1 MNNVLRYTLKR
12 TLKLLLWALILYAIA
27 LPILFWMYRSNRG
40 FDWWS
45 ILGGD
50 PRVSPEFR
58 SYLIQTHH
66 PLAPP
71 FDVWKVTKAL
81 PFQIVGVLATVLIL
95 MTFMIVQFVGLFWFL
110 SRGRTYVI
118 YPREYDVTFDDVR
131 GQPEIVASTK
141 EALSLFQGF
150 KKFRDAG
157 GYPPHGILFE
167 GPPGTGKTLL
177 GKAIA
182 GSAKVPFV
190 YASGTSFVNMFMGI
204 GNLRIASLFRK
215 ARRLSKKYG
224 GSVIFIDELDAV
236 GGSRGAISNAMVASP
251 PMQGP
256 LRFVMPGGM
265 NGMGMGGM
273 LVNELL
279 IQMDGM
285 TMPKG
290 LWRHVR
296 RILHLGKP
304 KIPQY
309 NLMVIGATNQAAT
322 LDPALLRPGRFD
334 RKLHVGLPTGEGRED
349 ILKYYLDK
357 VPHDHIDVARLA
369 RATYGFSPAQIK
381 NLVNEALIYALIDG
395 RDKLNFADLW
405 TAKVTEEIGLKDA
418 TKMSA
423 RDRQMVAFHEAGHAV
438 LAYVLL
444 LDQQIQVASIL
455 KRRDTLG
462 VVYHT
467 PLEET
472 HTNLSE
478 DMRRDIVVSLGG
490 MAAEEIWFGDTT
502 GGPGADLANATYR
515 AAVMLG
521 FLGMGDNLIAYSLLG
536 DNPYTG
542 GSIQAVLED
551 PKNRDA
557 IRNLLMSCKHDAVE
571 LLRRNE
577 PAIRALAE
585 RLLERDEVQGEE
597 IEELM
602 QAKGVAR
609 ATPAFR
615 PVLELLGQDWH
626 QPALVEATPNPS
638 RDPLE
643 RRPGDGGGN
652 GEVHPSAPSAAPY
665 VPPTRPPVAGPT
677 IRRSTSSP
685 REFEW

>member
-12 TLKLLLWALILYAIA
+12 TLKLVLWGLVLYAIA

-40 FDWWS
+40 FDWWN

-58 SYLIQTHH
+58 GYLIQTHH

-71 FDVWKVTKAL
+71 FDIWKVTKAM
-81 PFQIVGVLATVLIL
+81 PFQIVGVLATVLLL

-190 YASGTSFVNMFMGI
+190 YASGTSFSNMFMGV
-204 GNLRIASLFRK
+204 GNLRISFLFRK

-224 GSVIFIDELDAV
+224 GSVIFLDELDAV
-236 GGSRGAISNAMVASP
+236 GGSRGAISTSMTATP
-251 PMQGP
+251 PAPSP

-349 ILKYYLDK
+349 ILNYYLDK
-357 VPHDHIDVARLA
+357 VPHDHIDVDRLA

-395 RDKLNFADLW
+395 RDKLNFTDLW
-405 TAKVTEEIGLKDA
+405 TAKVTEEIGLKEA
-418 TKMSA
+418 TKTSA
-423 RDRQMVAFHEAGHAV
+423 RDRQMTAFHEAGHAV
-438 LAYVLL
+438 LGYVLE
-444 LDQQIQVASIL
+444 LDDQIQVASII
-455 KRRDTLG
+455 KRRDALG
-462 VVYHT
+462 VVYRT
-467 PLEET
+467 PLEER
-472 HTNLSE
+472 HTELRE
-478 DMRRDIVVSLGG
+478 DMRRDIVVALGG
-490 MAAEEIWFGDTT
+490 LAAEEIWFGDIS
-502 GGPGADLANATYR
+502 GGPSSDLRNATML
-515 AAVMLG
+515 AAAMGG
-521 FLGMGDNLIAYSLLG
+521 FYGMGDSLISYAALGGGAFGEGPIPAIIGNPQAREWIGKLLA
-536 DNPYTG
+536 D
-542 GSIQAVLED
+542 
-551 PKNRDA
+551 
-557 IRNLLMSCKHDAVE
+557 CKADAVE

-577 PAIRALAE
+577 PAVRALAE
-585 RLLERDEVQGEE
+585 RLLEKDEVHGEE

-609 ATPAFR
+609 ATPSFR
-615 PVLELLGQDWH
+615 PVLELLGENWH
-626 QPALVEATPNPS
+626 QPALVDSLPNRDAPIRREKNGDASTALPAAPVVNRSAPVEPPRPPAGPATGNPS
-638 RDPLE
+638 
-643 RRPGDGGGN
+643 
-652 GEVHPSAPSAAPY
+652 
-665 VPPTRPPVAGPT
+665 
-677 IRRSTSSP
+677 TSH

>member
-1 MNNVLRYTLKR
+1 MRYTFKK
-12 TLKLLLWALILYAIA
+12 TLKILLWVLVIYAIS
-27 LPILFWMYRSNRG
+27 LPILYWMYRMNRG
-40 FDWWS
+40 LDWWN

-58 SYLIQTHH
+58 GYLIQTHH

-71 FDVWKVTKAL
+71 FNIWKVTTSL
-81 PFQIVGVLATVLIL
+81 PITIVSFLTLLMYAVLFLVI
-95 MTFMIVQFVGLFWFL
+95 QFAGLFYFL
-110 SRGRTYVI
+110 SRGRKYTI
-118 YPREYDVTFDDVR
+118 YPNEYDVTFDDVR
-131 GQPEIVASTK
+131 GQPEIVDSTK
-141 EALSLFQGF
+141 EALALFQGF
-150 KKFRDAG
+150 KKFREAG

-182 GSAKVPFV
+182 GSAKVPFL
-190 YASGTSFVNMFMGI
+190 YASGTSFSNMFMGV

-215 ARRLSKKYG
+215 GRKMSKKYG
-224 GSVIFIDELDAV
+224 GAVIFIDELDAV
-236 GGSRGAISNAMVASP
+236 GGSRGAISSSMVATP
-251 PMQGP
+251 PPTGP
-256 LRFVMPGGM
+256 KRFVMPGNM
-265 NGMGMGGM
+265 GMGMGGM

-285 TMPKG
+285 IMPKG

-309 NLMVIGATNQAAT
+309 NLMIIGATNQAAT

-334 RKLHVGLPTGEGRED
+334 RKLHVGRPTGSGRED
-349 ILKYYLDK
+349 ILEYYLAK
-357 VPHDHIDVARLA
+357 VPHEAVDVPRLA

-381 NLVNEALIYALIDG
+381 NLVNEALIFALIDG
-395 RDKLNFADLW
+395 REKLTFTDLW

-444 LDQQIQVASIL
+444 LDHQIQVASIL

-472 HTNLSE
+472 NTNLSE

-521 FLGMGDNLIAYSLLG
+521 FLGMGENLISYQVLG
-536 DNPYTG
+536 DNPYG
-542 GSIQAVLED
+542 GGPIQAILQDE
-551 PKNRDA
+551 KSRDA
-557 IRNLLMSCKHDAVE
+557 IRKLLTEARQDAVE

-597 IEELM
+597 IEEIM
-602 QAKGVAR
+602 IAKGVAR
-609 ATPAFR
+609 ATPAFK

-626 QPALVEATPNPS
+626 QPALVEALPGPS
-638 RDPLE
+638 RNPLE
-643 RRPGDGGGN
+643 PRPRDGDGGN
-652 GEVHPSAPSAAPY
+652 GEVHPSVASPAPA
-665 VPPTRPPVAGPT
+665 RPPVEGPT
-677 IRRSTSSP
+677 VHRSTSSG
-685 REFEW
+685 EFEW

>member
-1 MNNVLRYTLKR
+1 M
-12 TLKLLLWALILYAIA
+12 
-27 LPILFWMYRSNRG
+27 
-40 FDWWS
+40 
-45 ILGGD
+45 
-50 PRVSPEFR
+50 
-58 SYLIQTHH
+58 
-66 PLAPP
+66 
-71 FDVWKVTKAL
+71 
-81 PFQIVGVLATVLIL
+81 
-95 MTFMIVQFVGLFWFL
+95 
-110 SRGRTYVI
+110 
-118 YPREYDVTFDDVR
+118 
-131 GQPEIVASTK
+131 
-141 EALSLFQGF
+141 
-150 KKFRDAG
+150 
-157 GYPPHGILFE
+157 
-167 GPPGTGKTLL
+167 
-177 GKAIA
+177 
-182 GSAKVPFV
+182 
-190 YASGTSFVNMFMGI
+190 
-204 GNLRIASLFRK
+204 
-215 ARRLSKKYG
+215 
-224 GSVIFIDELDAV
+224 
-236 GGSRGAISNAMVASP
+236 
-251 PMQGP
+251 
-256 LRFVMPGGM
+256 
-265 NGMGMGGM
+265 
-273 LVNELL
+273 
-279 IQMDGM
+279 
-285 TMPKG
+285 
-290 LWRHVR
+290 R

-309 NLMVIGATNQAAT
+309 NVMVIGATNQAAT

-334 RKLHVGLPTGEGRED
+334 RKLHVGRPTGSGRED

-357 VPHDHIDVARLA
+357 VPHEPVDIARLA

-395 RDKLNFADLW
+395 RDKLTFADLW

-472 HTNLSE
+472 HTNLRE

-502 GGPGADLANATYR
+502 GGPGSDLANATYR

-521 FLGMGDNLIAYSLLG
+521 FLGMGDSLIAYSLLG

-542 GSIQAVLED
+542 GSIQAILED

-557 IRNLLMSCKHDAVE
+557 MRSLLMGCKHDAVE

-597 IEELM
+597 IEEIM
-602 QAKGVAR
+602 MSKGVAR

-626 QPALVEATPNPS
+626 QPALVEARPNPT

-643 RRPGDGGGN
+643 RQPNVDGGN
-652 GEVHPSAPSAAPY
+652 GEVNPSAPAAAPY
-665 VPPTRPPVAGPT
+665 VPPAQPPTAGPT

-685 REFEW
+685 SEFEW

>member
-1 MNNVLRYTLKR
+1 MNNVLRYTIKK
-12 TLKLLLWALILYAIA
+12 TLKILLWVLVLYLVAIPILY
-27 LPILFWMYRSNRG
+27 LMYRMNRG
-40 FDWWS
+40 LDWWS
-45 ILGGD
+45 VLGGD

-58 SYLIQTHH
+58 GYLIQTHH

-71 FDVWKVTKAL
+71 FNLWKVTAAL
-81 PFQIVGVLATVLIL
+81 PFTLLSVLTLVIYLLMFVTIQYAGLIW
-95 MTFMIVQFVGLFWFL
+95 FM
-110 SRGRTYVI
+110 SRGRKYVI

-141 EALSLFQGF
+141 EALALFQGF
-150 KKFRDAG
+150 KKFREAG

-190 YASGTSFVNMFMGI
+190 YASGTSFSNMFMGI
-204 GNLRIASLFRK
+204 GNLRIASLFRQG
-215 ARRLSKKYG
+215 RRLSKKYG
-224 GSVIFIDELDAV
+224 GAVIFIDELDAV

-251 PMQGP
+251 RPQSP

-265 NGMGMGGM
+265 NMGMGGM

-334 RKLHVGLPTGEGRED
+334 RKLHVGRPTGSGRED
-349 ILKYYLDK
+349 ILTYYLDK
-357 VPHDHIDVARLA
+357 VPHEPVDIARLA

-381 NLVNEALIYALIDG
+381 NLVNEALIFALIDG
-395 RDKLNFADLW
+395 RDKLSFADLW
-405 TAKVTEEIGLKDA
+405 AAKVTEEIGLKDA
-418 TKMSA
+418 AKMSA

-444 LDQQIQVASIL
+444 LDEQIQVASIL

-472 HTNLSE
+472 NTHLSE
-478 DMRRDIVVSLGG
+478 DMRRGIVVSLGG
-490 MAAEEIWFGDTT
+490 LAAEEIWFGDTT
-502 GGPGADLANATYR
+502 GGPGSDLANATYR

-521 FLGMGDNLIAYSLLG
+521 FLGMGDSLIAYSLLG

-551 PKNRDA
+551 PQSRDA
-557 IRNLLMSCKHDAVE
+557 IRRLLTACKQDAVE

-597 IEELM
+597 IEEIM
-602 QAKGVAR
+602 MAKGVAR
-609 ATPAFR
+609 ATPAFK
-615 PVLELLGQDWH
+615 PVLELLGENWH
-626 QPALVEATPNPS
+626 QPALVESLPS
-638 RDPLE
+638 HGPH
-643 RRPGDGGGN
+643 GDGGTAG
-652 GEVHPSAPSAAPY
+652 GLPSAPAPDAY
-665 VPPTRPPVAGPT
+665 RPPAQPAAGQPT
-677 IRRSTSSP
+677 VHRSTSSS
-685 REFEW
+685 RDFDFEW